1 MAQYLVA
8 ASGDNP
14 DAKISGR
21 FGHAKYFLLVDPKT
35 MDYESVPGVSPEREK
50 PDMARFAQKGAEK
63 VLVGNIGPSAFEE
76 LRSLGLQP
84 YLCRGMTV
92 REAVRQVEAGE
103 KTPMEGP
110 TLKQGLHSP
119 RKAGGEQEHDTGQPR
134 HSSQKTENKHAP
146 GRREKHEPGKGGRRD
161 SDARPGSGLGKD
173 GGKDGEK
180 DGGKDHGRD
189 RRKGREKGRGNG
201 RRRGR
206 KK

>member
-92 REAVRQVEAGE
+92 REAVSRVEAGE
-103 KTPMEGP
+103 KKPMEGP
-110 TLKQGLHSP
+110 TLKQSLHSP
-119 RKAGGEQEHDTGQPR
+119 RKAGGEQEHDTRQPR
-134 HSSQKTENKHAP
+134 HSSQKTENEHAP
-146 GRREKHEPGKGGRRD
+146 GKRERPEPGKGRG
-161 SDARPGSGLGKD
+161 
-173 GGKDGEK
+173 
-180 DGGKDHGRD
+180 
-189 RRKGREKGRGNG
+189 KGRGSG
-201 RRRGR
+201 RGKGR

>member
-35 MDYESVPGVSPEREK
+35 MNYESVPGVSPELEK
-50 PDMARFAQKGAEK
+50 PDMVRFAQKGAEK
-63 VLVGNIGPSAFEE
+63 VLVGNVGPSAFEE

-92 REAVRQVEAGE
+92 REAVSRVEAGE
-103 KTPMEGP
+103 IAPMEGP
-110 TLKQGLHSP
+110 TLKQSLHSP
-119 RKAGGEQEHDTGQPR
+119 RKADGDYEHDAEQPQ
-134 HSSQKTENKHAP
+134 HSSQKIKNKHAP
-146 GRREKHEPGKGGRRD
+146 GKREKHEPGKGNRRD
-161 SDARPGSGLGKD
+161 SDARRGSGLGKD
-173 GGKDGEK
+173 RGKDS
-180 DGGKDHGRD
+180 GKDHGKD
-189 RRKGREKGRGNG
+189 RGKDRGKGRGTG
-201 RRRGR
+201 RGSGRGKGR

>member
-35 MDYESVPGVSPEREK
+35 LDYESVPGVSPELEK

-76 LRSLGLQP
+76 LSSLGLQP

-92 REAVRQVEAGE
+92 REAVSRVEAGE
-103 KTPMEGP
+103 IVPMEGP
-110 TLKQGLHSP
+110 TLKQSLHSP
-119 RKAGGEQEHDTGQPR
+119 RKADGDYEHDAEQPR
-134 HSSQKTENKHAP
+134 HSSQKIENKHAP
-146 GRREKHEPGKGGRRD
+146 RNRERHEPRKGSRRD
-161 SDARPGSGLGKD
+161 SDARRGSGLRKDRGK
-173 GGKDGEK
+173 
-180 DGGKDHGRD
+180 GRD
-189 RRKGREKGRGNG
+189 TGFGKGRGTG
-201 RRRGR
+201 RGKGR